1 MSWENRSLLI
11 NWFRFTC
18 CNTSKEYCCGNCFES
33 LKTHPISR
41 SGFLPAQVNTSMLT
55 SLKHHWIWKSHRCFV
70 LFHLTYD
77 FMHAELFHLEYT
89 RLWRRSCLVYHLHM
103 RLHFSSHSSK
113 KKKEKKSNHIS
124 TWFTGETDMRAA
136 IDIINGR
143 KKKKCGLWK
152 CSYVKWTK
160 HNYYLIRGVGV
171 GWVRGKTTTTQVRRQ
186 VTFWIA
192 HSIAQV
198 VLSLNCALN
207 CTGSSLS
214 ELRTQ
219 LRR

>member
-1 MSWENRSLLI
+1 MLQHIETILLWELLWVI
-11 NWFRFTC
+11 KNSSDFPFWFLAS
-18 CNTSKEYCCGNCFES
+18 TSKY
-33 LKTHPISR
+33 LD
-41 SGFLPAQVNTSMLT
+41 VNIAKT
-55 SLKHHWIWKSHRCFV
+55 SLDLEESP
-70 LFHLTYD
+70 LF
-77 FMHAELFHLEYT
+77 
-89 RLWRRSCLVYHLHM
+89 CVI
-103 RLHFSSHSSK
+103 SSHIRFYARRAFPLSVHSSLTQILFGLSSAHALTFLVSFVQK

-143 KKKKCGLWK
+143 KKEKFGLWK

-171 GWVRGKTTTTQVRRQ
+171 GGVRGKTTTTQLRRQ